1 MSSSDQPKILLRS
14 PNWVGDAVMATPVPR
29 ALKRTWP
36 QCRIHVLARSWVA
49 PVWEQNPDVERI
61 LVVGSP
67 EARASVLRRERYD
80 LALVLPDSFS
90 AAWLAFLSG
99 AKRRVGHAAEGRG
112 LLLTRAVR
120 RAPDH
125 SPRPQV
131 YLDLAQTAGAAPA
144 REWGFILRVS
154 PEELARADALLG
166 ARGAG
171 KRVGLAPGS
180 VAPSRRWPEDRYA
193 ALADR
198 LAEMGH
204 QAVLLGGPNDAD
216 LAARVADLC
225 RHRPRVLAGATTLR
239 EAIAV
244 TKRLDL
250 VVSND
255 SGAMHLAY
263 AQGVPVLVLQGAAD
277 GRVTGPFGPAGH
289 VLRAD
294 GPDCAPCVRNTCDRK
309 DLACMTGI
317 SLDAVW
323 TAVRD
328 LLSEDH
334 GQARPADPR

>member
-1 MSSSDQPKILLRS
+1 MTGVNVQAPKVLLRS

-29 ALKRTWP
+29 VLKRTWP
-36 QCRIHVLARSWVA
+36 QGRVHVLARAWVA
-49 PVWEQNPDVERI
+49 PVWERHPDVERI
-61 LVVGSP
+61 LVLGTP
-67 EARASVLRRERYD
+67 EARARVLRRERYD

-90 AAWLAFLSG
+90 AAWSSFRSG
-99 AKRRVGHAAEGRG
+99 ARERVGYAAEGRS
-112 LLLTRAVR
+112 LLLTRAVPR
-120 RAPDH
+120 CKAPGH
-125 SPRPQV
+125 APRPQV
-131 YLDLAQTAGAAPA
+131 YLNLARAAGADPDLV
-144 REWGFILRVS
+144 REWVFTLRVS
-154 PEELARADALLG
+154 PEELTAADVLLG
-166 ARGAG
+166 PRGDG
-171 KRVGLAPGS
+171 KRVGLAVGS
-180 VAPSRRWPEDRYA
+180 VASSRRWPEDRYA

-198 LAEMGH
+198 LSGAGH
-204 QAVLLGGPNDAD
+204 QVVLLGGPNDAE
-216 LAARVADLC
+216 LAVRVAARC
-225 RHRPRVLAGATTLR
+225 RRMPRVLAGATRLR

-294 GPDCAPCVRNTCDRK
+294 GPDCAPCVRNACDRN

-328 LLSEDH
+328 LL
-334 GQARPADPR
+334 